1 MCLCS
6 RRKQPWKTKVML
18 YRFAAIVPHVDFAV
32 VREEEEGRRRRE
44 AAEAPHV
51 LLFIADERR
60 RRYVVEVEPSSAQ
73 QHLYHSVSKA
83 ISAREESSIRF
94 GKLKKPTRMVAG
106 PIIHNYSQEK
116 AEGDART
123 NKC

>member
-1 MCLCS
+1 
-6 RRKQPWKTKVML
+6 ML

-32 VREEEEGRRRRE
+32 VREEEEEGRRRRE

-83 ISAREESSIRF
+83 ISAREESSGISF
-94 GKLKKPTRMVAG
+94 GKPKKPTRMVAG